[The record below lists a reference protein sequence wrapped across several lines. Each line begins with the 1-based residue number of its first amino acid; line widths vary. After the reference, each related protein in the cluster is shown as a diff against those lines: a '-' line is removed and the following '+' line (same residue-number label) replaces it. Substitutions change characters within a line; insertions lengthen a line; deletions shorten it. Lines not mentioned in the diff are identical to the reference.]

1 MVSTSCTYCA
11 AAATTHCARCQANLC
26 DEHTRTGQ
34 QLITARQLVTTIATT
49 AVRAPGLLS
58 EVLLKDLDQ
67 VAYCPTCR
75 TYIAWRRQSEQ
86 LKFLGGLLLVLL
98 LVVAL
103 LAVVVIG

>member
-1 MVSTSCTYCA
+1 
-11 AAATTHCARCQANLC
+11 
-26 DEHTRTGQ
+26 
-34 QLITARQLVTTIATT
+34 LITARQLVTTIATT
-49 AVRAPGLLS
+49 AVRAPGLLG

-75 TYIAWRRQSEQ
+75 TYIARRRQSEQ

>member
-1 MVSTSCTYCA
+1 MVSTSCTYCG

-75 TYIAWRRQSEQ
+75 TYIARRRQSEQ